1 MKNFKNTLLGKFIVW
16 IMLFS
21 IAFVSC
27 DPNGHIVA
35 EVSMQKHAEEIS
47 EFYASAGVN
56 LDCTQIKQYLTKARS
71 YVIANNNQGQPISP
85 TELIT
90 YLAQEAV
97 NAGDMSAEEIAPE
110 KLNEVTSLAEY
121 LRFVT
126 NGSTIEPMVDALVGQ
141 STLAAA
147 DKDFIMGLENE
158 LSLNSN
164 DSPAGTIQVLN
175 QKLSELA
182 SDTTISTSH
191 KDAFTTSLNIT
202 KSMFCD
208 DGSSSSLTTG
218 NNGQTQVD
226 DQAVSSRCE
235 IIECLTTYEWTL
247 AVIYVVVTVFVFIF
261 AIFTFGLSLLF
272 TTIIAVQV
280 WTLSTVIFCYSIPC
294 PGEPL
299 CPEGQTATCQGNF
312 ILDEEG
318 RRCINPNLPSN
329 AFILFGCVVSP
340 RPASGICPPG
350 STPQGTNCAWD
361 CFFPDPGLVIGSD
374 GQIQFVYTCN

>member
-1 MKNFKNTLLGKFIVW
+1 MLL
-16 IMLFS
+16 S
-21 IAFVSC
+21 ITFVSC

-71 YVIANNNQGQPISP
+71 YVIANNTQGQPTSP

-97 NAGDMSAEEIAPE
+97 NVGDMTASEIAPE

-141 STLAAA
+141 STLTAV
-147 DKDFIMGLENE
+147 DKDFIMGLEDE
-158 LSLNSN
+158 LVLNSN
-164 DSPAGTIQVLN
+164 DSPAGTVQVVN
-175 QKLSELA
+175 QKLGELA
-182 SDTTISTSH
+182 ANATISANH
-191 KDAFTTSLNIT
+191 KDAFTTSLNIA

-208 DGSSSSLTTG
+208 DGSSSSLVAG
-218 NNGQTQVD
+218 NSGQTNID

-235 IIECLTTYEWTL
+235 IIECLTTYEWVL
-247 AVIYVVVTVFVFIF
+247 AFIYVVVTIVVFLL

-272 TTIIAVQV
+272 TTIIAVAV
-280 WTLSTVIFCYSIPC
+280 WTLVTVVFCYSIPC

-299 CPEGQTATCQGNF
+299 CPEGQTATCQGTF
-312 ILDEEG
+312 VLDEEG
-318 RRCINPNLPSN
+318 RRCINPNLPDD
-329 AFILFGCVVSP
+329 AFILFGCVVTT

-350 STPQGTNCAWD
+350 TMPQGTNCAWD
-361 CFFPDPGLVIGSD
+361 CFFPDPGLVVGSD
-374 GQIQFVYTCN
+374 GQIQFAYTCN

>member
-1 MKNFKNTLLGKFIVW
+1 
-16 IMLFS
+16 
-21 IAFVSC
+21 
-27 DPNGHIVA
+27 
-35 EVSMQKHAEEIS
+35 
-47 EFYASAGVN
+47 
-56 LDCTQIKQYLTKARS
+56 
-71 YVIANNNQGQPISP
+71 VIANNNQGQPISP